1 MTGVQTCAL
10 PILANDYS
18 EDVLRRTEEAV
29 QMALDEVKQT
39 RVRFRAASN
48 EQMQRRREELN
59 KSLEKNDK
67 EDK

>member
-1 MTGVQTCAL
+1 MN
-10 PILANDYS
+10 ANDLDRF
-18 EDVLRRTEEAV
+18 EDA
-29 QMALDEVKQT
+29 
-39 RVRFRAASN
+39 N

>member
-1 MTGVQTCAL
+1 MTR
-10 PILANDYS
+10 S
-18 EDVLRRTEEAV
+18 SR
-29 QMALDEVKQT
+29 

-67 EDK
+67 GDK